1 MTAAATTD
9 TRTVGKAGPGR
20 LTGTGRLLRLAL
32 RRDRVVLP
40 VWLLVLASIPAITV
54 GEYARLYPDP
64 TQRAALTRSLGGN
77 PSITLLYGP
86 AHDLSTAGGFTAW
99 RFGTLLPVFLALVC
113 VFTLTRHTRQEE
125 ETGRQELLA
134 STVVGRAAPLTAAL
148 LLSAGLGLLTGLVTA
163 GALTVSGTAVPG
175 SLAFGL
181 GLTSVAWVFT
191 GVAAVTAQLAEYART
206 ANGLA
211 GGALGVMFALRGIG
225 DSADGFTWV
234 SWLSP
239 IGWSTRI
246 QPFTGNRWWVLL
258 VPAVVAVAL
267 VVTAFVLRPRR
278 DLGLGLLPASLGP
291 ATAPPRLRTPFALAS
306 RLHRGMLLGW
316 VVGFAVFGALF
327 GALASDV
334 GDIVGD
340 SAEMRATLARM
351 GGSEGVVDAFLAT
364 MANFAGMV
372 AALFAVQAALRMR
385 AEESAVRLEPLLA
398 TGVSRVRWIT
408 GHLVFVLGG
417 SAALVGTAG
426 AVMGAVHGSRTG
438 DVGGGFGDV
447 FVGCLAQIPA
457 VWVVAGTAVALFGLV
472 PRAAPGA
479 WGVAAVFVLI
489 SLFGPVLNLGQ
500 AVLNLSPFDH
510 VPRLPGAAFT
520 ATPLVWLTVVAAAL
534 LTAGVWGLR
543 RRDVG

>member
-1 MTAAATTD
+1 MTAAGTTGA
-9 TRTVGKAGPGR
+9 RTVAGPGPGR

-40 VWLLVLASIPAITV
+40 VWLLVLALIPAITV

-64 TQRAALTRSLGGN
+64 TQRAALTGSMGGN

-86 AHDLSTAGGFTAW
+86 AYDLSTAGGFTAW
-99 RFGTLLPVFLALVC
+99 RFGTLLPLFLALVC

-148 LLSAGLGLLTGLVTA
+148 LLSAGFGLFTGLVTA
-163 GALTVSGTAVPG
+163 GALRLSGTAVSG

-211 GGALGVMFALRGIG
+211 GGALGVTFALRGIG

-246 QPFTGNRWWVLL
+246 QPFVENRWWVLL
-258 VPAVVAVAL
+258 VPAVVTVAL

-291 ATAPPRLRTPFALAS
+291 ATASPRLRTPFALAS

-385 AEESAVRLEPLLA
+385 AEEAAVRAEPLLA
-398 TGVSRVRWIT
+398 TGVSRIRWIT
-408 GHLVFVLGG
+408 GHLVFVFGG
-417 SAALVGTAG
+417 SAALVATAG
-426 AVMGAVHGSRTG
+426 VVMGAVHGSRTG
-438 DVGGGFGDV
+438 DVGGRFGDV

-479 WGVAAVFVLI
+479 WGVAALFVLI

-510 VPRLPGAAFT
+510 VPRLPGAEFT
-520 ATPLVWLTVVAAAL
+520 ATPLGWLTVVAAAL
-534 LTAGVWGLR
+534 LTAGVCGFR